1 MPNKF
6 TGFFKDV
13 KVEMTKVSWPTRH
26 ELTGST
32 SVVIIAVI
40 LLAIVIGLWDFL
52 LSSLVNVLIR

>member
-6 TGFFKDV
+6 AGFFKDV
-13 KVEMTKVSWPTRH
+13 KVEMTKVSWPTRN
-26 ELTGST
+26 ELAGST

-40 LLAIVIGLWDFL
+40 LLAILIGLWDFV

>member
-6 TGFFKDV
+6 AGFFKDV
-13 KVEMTKVSWPTRH
+13 KVEMTKVSWPTRN

-40 LLAIVIGLWDFL
+40 LLAILIGLWDFV